1 MPVRNGISLKWPQH
15 VLEETA
21 AALQLHAES
30 RIMAATHT
38 LVPLHLSGNT
48 TEVQNQQLQSCLSDA
63 VRNAYLTAIEQLDRQ
78 SAQAVFEQGG
88 KLKSEITKTVIEIVQ
103 KYTVSHKFEDEE
115 VGSDRSYP
123 PTYRPRPVEAQ
134 VTELRKLFPVLGAC
148 HEKLGRLPLP
158 DEAET
163 WFAIPRWEVVAPTY
177 NEAVEKIIE
186 VLSKKRRFSNRIVG
200 RLGKEYMRETERTR
214 LAETILA
221 DQQQGNDIL
230 VVAAQAG
237 MLHRGSSARRTR
249 ASLAGNEFCL
259 GVFAIASILLT
270 HPERL
275 SVGESLM
282 IDCGGDEYSPRADY
296 TFDRVPLFDFDI
308 SGIEFSI
315 FYEDRARNLWG
326 TPTGFLY
333 KLA

>member
-1 MPVRNGISLKWPQH
+1 LRGR
-15 VLEETA
+15 A
-21 AALQLHAES
+21 
-30 RIMAATHT
+30 RIAVNMGSSQATSHII
-38 LVPLHLSGNT
+38 VPLHLSGNT
-48 TEVQNQQLQSCLSDA
+48 SEQQNQQLQSCLGDA

-78 SAQAVFEQGG
+78 SAQAVLEVERQI
-88 KLKSEITKTVIEIVQ
+88 KADIAKAVTEIVHNHTISS
-103 KYTVSHKFEDEE
+103 KYEEEE
-115 VGSDRSYP
+115 VGSDRGYP
-123 PTYRPRPVEAQ
+123 PTYRVRPVEAQ
-134 VTELRKLFPVLGAC
+134 VTELKRLFPELGAC
-148 HEKLGRLPLP
+148 HEKLGRIPLP
-158 DEAET
+158 EEPEA
-163 WFAIPRWEVVAPTY
+163 WFAIPRWQAVAPNY
-177 NEAVEKIIE
+177 NAAVERILE
-186 VLSKKRRFSNRIVG
+186 VLAKKRRFSNRIVG
-200 RLGKEYMRETERTR
+200 RLGKEYLRQTERTQ

-259 GVFAIASILLT
+259 GVFAVASMLLT
-270 HPERL
+270 HTERL
-275 SVGESLM
+275 SAGDSLM

-333 KLA
+333 KLV